1 MRRTLR
7 LLLLPLLLP
16 LAPMLA
22 AQEAEPWKALDR
34 TQWAQVRTQLAA
46 ATEALGPML
55 RAIDTEDAERWLA
68 QSPEEQLA
76 AQAEAAEGPA
86 KPLWTQALEVERASI
101 QRIQGALE
109 RAEAARALPRALEET
124 SRRLQRELP
133 PLLEPVPAER
143 TISELEETWTQ
154 LSRQRERAALELGQR
169 QATLEGLREQLKA
182 QSIPLEP
189 PRGQPE
195 APPASIPNP
204 GDDPALEEA
213 RAALEAAQ
221 QRQASAR
228 LIAAQLDAQ
237 SLPPRVRALD
247 ALTRALALERNWLN
261 ARIAQVEQEIN
272 DRSSEELRALRE
284 ELAWL
289 LEREPDAD
297 SRFPEEI
304 RSLRE
309 RFDRIARTQTRIR
322 QLQEERARYA
332 RIEEDLRQTLANVR
346 ERLEVSGLTQALGGL
361 FLEEQRRLRDLEELR
376 FTVTAIEQEITESRL
391 RGISLREAL
400 ATAQPSGLEPAQA
413 QLRSLRQ
420 QALESQLQ
428 AEQTLTA
435 QLQQAD
441 AHLRAAIR
449 LLDELQQI
457 LRETLLWWPSHV
469 PVGKD
474 WALAVPVAVVA
485 LFEPDSW
492 KELGRALVAVTW
504 GSPIPTLLT
513 LLGVG
518 ALLAWGRGTPA
529 RLAELARQTEH
540 RFTDHI
546 RLTFRALGW
555 SLIRA
560 LPIPTLLMATALRL
574 QALPEAG
581 YGVEILGTM
590 LFSAAVWWL
599 AGHLLLLFT
608 RSDGVGVAHFGW
620 PELLLH
626 RVRRDLTWFL
636 PAQLLLILFLALAFG
651 HPEEAVFNV
660 FGRLGLLAAAVLVGL
675 LGWRLLAPP
684 PKGARPLL
692 EERKRRFL
700 RLLIL
705 AAILALVLLCLGG
718 YLLTVGELLDRI
730 VDTAVV
736 LGAVWLAHSLAARA
750 LILSETRLLIRR
762 MREQRAKA
770 AGEST
775 AGAEGGLDLPERH
788 LSLED
793 VNQQTR
799 TLLHVITG
807 GGVFIA
813 LFWVWSDMLPALT
826 WLDGV
831 TLWSRSIQV
840 DGTEVLSRVSLQD
853 FFMAIFLGILFTLAA
868 RNLPGLVEILLARST
883 RMDAAGRYTVTMLLR
898 YLMAVIAVVS
908 VFSLLGLRWSELQW
922 MVAALTL
929 GLGFGLQEVVAN
941 FVSGLIVLLE
951 RPVRVGDTVTIGE
964 YSGTVA
970 RIRTRA
976 TTIIDWDNKEVVVPN
991 KNFITERLINWT
1003 LSDTT
1008 TRVVI
1013 PVGVSYDSDVD
1024 KVREK
1029 LLEVAAK
1036 DPHVMDD
1043 PAPSVYFLR
1052 FGNSTLDFELR
1063 VYVNQLRDRLD
1074 TISDLH
1080 TAIIKCFRREGIE
1093 IAFPQMDLHVRD
1105 LAQSPGTHT
1114 APGELPG
1121 QTGTPDGG

>member
-1 MRRTLR
+1 MRRAVR
-7 LLLLPLLLP
+7 LLLLPLLLS

-22 AQEAEPWKALDR
+22 AQETAPWKALDR
-34 TQWAQVRTQLAA
+34 TQLAQVRTQLAT

-55 RAIDTEDAERWLA
+55 RAIDTRNAEHWLE
-68 QSPEEQLA
+68 QSAEERLS
-76 AQAEAAEGPA
+76 AQAEAEEGPA
-86 KPLWTQALEVERASI
+86 QPLWAQALEVERASI
-101 QRIQGALE
+101 QRIRGALE
-109 RAEAARALPRALEET
+109 RAEAARALPRTLEET
-124 SRRLQRELP
+124 SRRLIQGLP
-133 PLLEPVPAER
+133 PLLEPVPAEQ
-143 TISELEETWTQ
+143 TISALEETKTQ
-154 LSRQRERAALELGQR
+154 LSRRREQIALTLEQHR
-169 QATLEGLREQLKA
+169 ATLQGLREQLTVPTA
-182 QSIPLEP
+182 PPEP
-189 PRGQPE
+189 PRGPTE
-195 APPASIPNP
+195 LPPSPTLNLENEPAS
-204 GDDPALEEA
+204 DEA

-221 QRQASAR
+221 QRQIQAR

-247 ALTRALALERNWLN
+247 ALIRALSLEGNWLD
-261 ARIAQVEQEIN
+261 ARIAWLEQEIN

-289 LEREPDAD
+289 LEREPDAGT
-297 SRFPEEI
+297 RFPEEI
-304 RSLRE
+304 QALRQ

-322 QLQEERARYA
+322 QLQAERTRYA
-332 RIEEDLRQTLANVR
+332 RIEDDLRQTLANVR

-361 FLEEQRRLRDLEELR
+361 FLEEQRRLRDLEELH

-391 RGISLREAL
+391 RSISLREAL
-400 ATAQPSGLEPAQA
+400 AAAQPSGLEPAQA
-413 QLRSLRQ
+413 ELRTLRR

-441 AHLRAAIR
+441 AHLRAAVR
-449 LLDELQQI
+449 LLDEVQQI

-492 KELGRALVAVTW
+492 KELGRALAAVTW

-546 RLTFRALGW
+546 RHTLQALGW

-560 LPIPTLLMATALRL
+560 LPVPALLMTTALRL

-590 LFSAAVWWL
+590 LFSAAIWWL

-608 RSDGVGVAHFGW
+608 RSDGVGTTHFGW
-620 PELLLH
+620 PELLVR

-660 FGRLGLLAAAVLVGL
+660 FGRLWLLAAAVLVGL

-705 AAILALVLLCLGG
+705 SATLALGLLCLGG

-730 VDTAVV
+730 VDTSVV

-770 AGEST
+770 SGEGP

-799 TLLHVITG
+799 TLLHVLTG
-807 GGVFIA
+807 GGIFIA
-813 LFWVWSDMLPALT
+813 LFWVWADMLPALT

-840 DGTEVLSRVSLQD
+840 DDTEILSRVSLQD
-853 FFMAIFLGILFTLAA
+853 FLLAIFLGFLFTLAA

-1024 KVREK
+1024 KVRAQ
-1029 LLEVAAK
+1029 LLEVATQ
-1036 DPHVMDD
+1036 DSHVMDD
-1043 PAPSVYFLR
+1043 PAPCVYFLR

-1105 LAQSPGTHT
+1105 LAAAHGTHT

-1121 QTGTPDGG
+1121 AEGTPDRG